1 MYFQRL
7 ILFLSHKSQSAGR
20 RTKRKAVH
28 TCVRTRGV
36 RLCAHHTPRYLSH
49 ADSSL
54 LTPDNFGQFRSI
66 TFLAHAFHAHETTV
80 GHGFIYTTSDSG
92 VSESRARGALRD
104 SRTLASHT
112 LSLRSTVSTRVS
124 QPRTHAHTSA
134 RLSHALLYGSCCV
147 ASCARVTLCPVSHL
161 RPAHVSRFDPKVPLT
176 FHFSRS
182 TCIKYFVIRK
192 GVLPPREPST
202 QSALLSRHAF
212 RFTFTAATLR
222 TLLYIEERRYLFLP

>member
-1 MYFQRL
+1 MCAPEVCGCAHITL
-7 ILFLSHKSQSAGR
+7 PVIS
-20 RTKRKAVH
+20 
-28 TCVRTRGV
+28 RTR
-36 RLCAHHTPRYLSH
+36 TPV
-49 ADSSL
+49 SL
-54 LTPDNFGQFRSI
+54 LRTISDNLDLLRS

-124 QPRTHAHTSA
+124 QPRTRAHTSA

-161 RPAHVSRFDPKVPLT
+161 RPAHVSRFDPKVPP
-176 FHFSRS
+176 FSRKYPPVPKLS
-182 TCIKYFVIRK
+182 PIK
-192 GVLPPREPST
+192 VLIFQYLRLPMR
-202 QSALLSRHAF
+202 QS
-212 RFTFTAATLR
+212 
-222 TLLYIEERRYLFLP
+222 

>member
-1 MYFQRL
+1 MWITGRVRFSFWTAPCAPTFPPRDTRTSANIGYTVYFQRL

-66 TFLAHAFHAHETTV
+66 SITFLAHAFHAHETTV

-124 QPRTHAHTSA
+124 QPRSHAHTSA

-182 TCIKYFVIRK
+182 TRV
-192 GVLPPREPST
+192 
-202 QSALLSRHAF
+202 
-212 RFTFTAATLR
+212 
-222 TLLYIEERRYLFLP
+222 